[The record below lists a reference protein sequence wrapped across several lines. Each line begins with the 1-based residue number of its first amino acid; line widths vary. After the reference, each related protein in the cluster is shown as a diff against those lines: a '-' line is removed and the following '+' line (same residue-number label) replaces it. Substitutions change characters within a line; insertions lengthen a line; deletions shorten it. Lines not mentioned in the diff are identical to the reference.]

1 MKARLAFIRGAS
13 IICLASATLLA
24 CEARNPSPVLEK
36 VEPEPG
42 PEIEE
47 SALQEIQPTTYG
59 LELVD
64 YDEGIIAQ
72 DSGPRDEITGL
83 TPPGFS
89 LRCNASAKVLE
100 VFAPA
105 RQLGEQAAAGPA
117 QLVVSE
123 LEFPGTAEVA
133 GGGQSIQLTL
143 PLTPDLLAAIA
154 TTVNARLVMGD
165 AYARSNN
172 DTNGTFPG
180 FAGQCSLKSG
190 VRLPPL

>member
-1 MKARLAFIRGAS
+1 MKNWSAMKRGAA
-13 IICLASATLLA
+13 IICSALAGLVA
-24 CEARNPSPVLEK
+24 CEARNPSPALEK
-36 VEPEPG
+36 VAHEPG
-42 PEIEE
+42 PDIEE
-47 SALQEIQPTTYG
+47 SALEKIHPRAYG
-59 LELVD
+59 LTLVD
-64 YDEGIIAQ
+64 YEDGIIVQ
-72 DSGPRDEITGL
+72 DSAPRDELTGL
-83 TPPGFS
+83 APPSFS
-89 LRCNASAKVLE
+89 LRCNATMKVLE

-105 RQLGEQAAAGPA
+105 RQLGEDAVAGSA

-123 LEFPGTAEVA
+123 LEFPGTAELA
-133 GGGQSIQLTL
+133 GGGQSIQLML

-165 AYARSNN
+165 GYARSNN